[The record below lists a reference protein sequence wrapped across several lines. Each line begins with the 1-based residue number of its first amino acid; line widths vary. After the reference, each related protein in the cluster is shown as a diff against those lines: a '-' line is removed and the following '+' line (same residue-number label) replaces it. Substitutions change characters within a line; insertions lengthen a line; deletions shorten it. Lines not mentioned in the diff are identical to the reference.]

1 MLSSRAVLF
10 LALLPCTAAWSAP
23 LGTRPARSAAV
34 GLARRSAPIIANE
47 EFTRY
52 AVNTLGV
59 CACMWVYVAATPR
72 GASCTM
78 VPDGRIRQRRLLCF
92 TRREQ
97 MLVES
102 RDPFRQVHIF

>member
-52 AVNTLGV
+52 AANTL
-59 CACMWVYVAATPR
+59 
-72 GASCTM
+72 
-78 VPDGRIRQRRLLCF
+78 
-92 TRREQ
+92 
-97 MLVES
+97 
-102 RDPFRQVHIF
+102 